1 MYREGGGFMREKL
14 RKYIFQLTLLMTA
27 CLVAGYVV
35 LETLQYDFF
44 LYPYISVFF
53 FLLGTVTILSMVNAT
68 KKESR
73 KYFNAFMMIKTIKLF
88 SIFSVVA
95 LYAMLVKEN
104 TISFLITFFA
114 YYVVY
119 SIFEA
124 YISMK
129 LNKDENEISQK

>member
-1 MYREGGGFMREKL
+1 MKEKL

-27 CLVAGYVV
+27 CLVIGYAV
-35 LETLQYDFF
+35 LKYLQYDFF

-53 FLLGTVTILSMVNAT
+53 FLLGSITIFSMLNAT

-73 KYFNAFMMIKTIKLF
+73 KYFNAFMITKTIKLF
-88 SIFSVVA
+88 SIFAIVA
-95 LYAMLVKEN
+95 LYAMLVKEK

-129 LNKDENEISQK
+129 LNKKENEISQK